1 MVSPEAAELGSRLD
15 QDHSPETNT
24 RMAVC
29 RRCGARTD
37 GPEGHQHLPDERQLA
52 RFNRWLDAEGRAKRV
67 SRARGLSNS

>member
-1 MVSPEAAELGSRLD
+1 MVSPEASELGSRLD

-29 RRCGARTD
+29 RRCGTQTD
-37 GPEGHQHLPDERQLA
+37 GPEGRQHVPDERQLV
-52 RFNRWLDAEGRAKRV
+52 RSNRWLDAEARAKRV